1 MITDPE
7 EDYAR
12 GWVPF
17 LGTTIYLDSRP
28 LIPRVETEYWVE
40 KAIAMIYHSARP
52 MKVLDLFAGSGAIG
66 IAVLVKVPGAAVD
79 FGEIEPRHF
88 PTIEKSLRENQTSSD
103 VRYRFIHTNVWSGIA
118 ERYSVILANPPYIA
132 HDTIVD
138 QSLSHEPAEALFAD
152 DSGFALIEKT
162 LRGVRAHLNPGG
174 VLWLEHDPG
183 QSRRIS
189 TLAVDLGL
197 TAATHKDQFGLER
210 YSVIL

>member
-17 LGTTIYLDSRP
+17 LGAKIFLDSHP
-28 LIPRVETEYWVE
+28 LIPRVETEFWVE

-66 IAVLVKVPGAAVD
+66 IAVLVEVPGAAVD

-88 PTIEKSLRENQTSSD
+88 PTIEKSLKANGINSARPRIFD
-103 VRYRFIHTNVWSGIA
+103 TNVWSGIA
-118 ERYSVILANPPYIA
+118 ERYDVILANPPYIA